1 MASPRSERIYYG
13 GLVYW
18 PAESYGERQTKAH
31 TMKKRL
37 LWQIYPAFLIITV
50 LGLLLISMNVSTLL
64 KNFYYGEKHTQLE
77 KMANL
82 GLSSMLVALE
92 SGDPAQTQHLCSQ
105 MGSVSH
111 IRYTVIDLN
120 GKVLGDSDEVP
131 EDMVNH
137 FDRPEFQTA
146 LTGQVGNR
154 VRSSETLSQ
163 EMMYVAV
170 PVKNANDTIVA
181 VLRTSVA
188 TPELQA
194 AMKSVYR
201 DILRYGLMITVLLAV
216 LSLLFSWKLSRPL
229 NLLRQGAER
238 FAAGD
243 LNHRLAVS
251 ESQEIGAL
259 ADSMNKMAGQ
269 LDERIRTIIA
279 QKNEQQAV
287 LSSMIEG
294 VIAVSVDGAV
304 LSLNNAA
311 AEMLGESMDQAVGRS
326 VEEVVRNTDLQR
338 FVRRALNSDEPV
350 EAQIILHENNQ
361 REQHLQAHG
370 TLLTGDAGKVGVL
383 IVMNDVTHIRRL
395 EQVRRDFVAN
405 VSHEL
410 KTPVT
415 SIKGFIETL
424 LDGAMNK
431 PEDSRRFLEIIARQT
446 DRLNSIIDDLLTL
459 SRVEQ
464 QSERAELTM
473 EPVKLKSIMNA
484 AVSLCE
490 IKATGKNI
498 HIQVDCDES
507 IQVNANASLLE
518 QAIVNLVDNAIKYS
532 DPDSEVRIEVARAD
546 QEICLS
552 VHDQGCGIAKDHLPR
567 LFERFYR
574 IDKARSRSLGGT
586 GLGLAIV
593 KHIVQSHKGRVEVE
607 SILGEGSNFKI
618 FLAAENT

>member
-1 MASPRSERIYYG
+1 
-13 GLVYW
+13 
-18 PAESYGERQTKAH
+18 
-31 TMKKRL
+31 MKKRL
-37 LWQIYPAFLIITV
+37 LWQIYPAFLIITA
-50 LGLLLISMNVSTLL
+50 LGLLLISLNVSTIL
-64 KNFYYGEKHTQLE
+64 KNFYYNEKHSQLE

-82 GLSSMLVALE
+82 GLSSMLDAVEATDH
-92 SGDPAQTQHLCSQ
+92 STIQQLCSQ
-105 MGSVSH
+105 MGAVSQ
-111 IRYTVIDLN
+111 IRYTMIDLN

-131 EDMVNH
+131 EEMVNH

-146 LTGQVGNR
+146 LAGRVGSR

-170 PVKNANDTIVA
+170 PVKNANNNIVA

-194 AMKSVYR
+194 AMKSVYH
-201 DILRYGLMITVLLAV
+201 DMIRYGVMIAVLLAV

-269 LDERIRTIIA
+269 LDERIRTIVA

-294 VIAVSVDGAV
+294 VMAVSVDGSV

-311 AEMLGESMDQAVGRS
+311 AEMLAESVDQAVGRS
-326 VEEVVRNTDLQR
+326 VEEVVHNTELQR
-338 FVRRALNSDEPV
+338 FVRRALNSDEPA
-350 EAQIILHENNQ
+350 EAQLVLHESN
-361 REQHLQAHG
+361 RSEQHLQVHG
-370 TLLTGDAGKVGVL
+370 TLLTGDEGKAGVL

-395 EQVRRDFVAN
+395 EQIRRDFVAN

-424 LDGAMNK
+424 LDGAMNN

-464 QSERAELTM
+464 KSERAELTM

-490 IKATGKNI
+490 IKAAGKNI

-507 IQVNANASLLE
+507 VQVNANASLLE

-532 DPDSEVRIEVARAD
+532 DAGSEVRIEVVPD
-546 QEICLS
+546 DGQVCIS

-574 IDKARSRSLGGT
+574 VDKARSRSLGGT

-593 KHIVQSHKGRVEVE
+593 KHIVQSHRGKVTVE
-607 SILGEGSNFKI
+607 SVLGKGSTFKV
-618 FLAAENT
+618 FLVSSNP